1 MTTDSDI
8 IGAETVEAIAAAVLR
23 CPAVAR
29 LHSGRFN
36 AITSYLPGRR
46 VVGIALTPSGVT
58 VGVVGRYPGTVAQIA
73 AQVRE
78 AVAAVVPGVA
88 VTVAVEDID
97 IDIDIEDI
105 EDIDIEGI
113 DIAPVDPLEEGD
125 QQEVAV
131 DRDRPRK
138 EGLR

>member
-1 MTTDSDI
+1 MTTDSDVV
-8 IGAETVEAIAAAVLR
+8 GAETVEAIAATVLR

-29 LHSGRFN
+29 LHGGRFN
-36 AITSYLPGRR
+36 TITSCLPGRR
-46 VVGIALTPSGVT
+46 VVGVTVMPSEVT

-97 IDIDIEDI
+97 I
-105 EDIDIEGI
+105 
-113 DIAPVDPLEEGD
+113 AAVDPPEGD
-125 QQEVAV
+125 LQEVETRV
-131 DRDRPRK
+131 VIGRRGPDRSRK
-138 EGLR
+138 EGMR

>member
-1 MTTDSDI
+1 MTVDP
-8 IGAETVEAIAAAVLR
+8 GAAGGETVEAIAAAVLAS
-23 CPAVAR
+23 PAVAR
-29 LHSGRFN
+29 LHGGRFN
-36 AITSYLPGRR
+36 TVASYLPGRR
-46 VVGIALTPSGVT
+46 VVGVAVTPSEIT
-58 VGVVGRYPGTVAQIA
+58 VGVVGHYPNTVAQIA
-73 AQVRE
+73 GQVRA

-88 VTVAVEDID
+88 VTVAVEDMD
-97 IDIDIEDI
+97 IEDIEDI